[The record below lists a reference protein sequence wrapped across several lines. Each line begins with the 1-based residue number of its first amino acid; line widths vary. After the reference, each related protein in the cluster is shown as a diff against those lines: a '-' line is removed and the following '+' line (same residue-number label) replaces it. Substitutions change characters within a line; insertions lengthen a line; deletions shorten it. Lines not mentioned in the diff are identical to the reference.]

1 MKRILLTTVMFLV
14 FLGNALAD
22 EVTFVAQAP
31 KSVVVNQQFKL
42 TFKVNRAN
50 VKEPTIQDFA
60 GFQVLTGPHR
70 STQRSYQLINGK
82 MESSE
87 SVTFTYI
94 LLADVEGE
102 YKIPA
107 ASIMVDKKKVSSNPL
122 RIKVLPEDKNS
133 HSGHGSQNAYDARSR
148 SNGSS
153 TDIAEDELFIRASL
167 SMGKVYEQEAVLL
180 TYKVY
185 STVNLTNL
193 NNPTP
198 DLKGFHIQEVQLPRE
213 KNFEL
218 EHYNGRNYQ
227 TLIWRQFVLFPQQS
241 GELEIPSLDF
251 EGVVAVQ
258 THRSMDPFEMMF
270 NGGPSYVE
278 VKKRLKSNRLVLD
291 VKKLPAGKP
300 AGFSGGVGQF
310 SLNSSISATEVKT
323 NEEITLKIKIKG
335 IGNMKLLGNPV
346 VEFPSEFE
354 VFDPIV
360 NNRFTLKSN
369 GFSGEKEYEY
379 VITPRA
385 SGTYTLPAARFIY
398 FDPLADSYKTV
409 ESDSYTIVVE
419 KNNEQPA
426 GTTTTYVGKETG
438 KVLATDIRH
447 IKLGD
452 TDLVKGKKEF
462 FASGTYWLLYI
473 LPLLLFITY
482 IVIYRKRV
490 AENANISLVRT
501 KKANKVAVKRL
512 KIAKKLLAENRKN
525 EFYDEILKTLWG
537 YMSDKMNIPVSQLS
551 KDNVAAELEKY
562 GADNKLV
569 EELHEVLNEAEFARY
584 APGDAGQAMDK
595 VYSMA
600 MNVISRM
607 ENSIKR

>member
-102 YKIPA
+102 YRIPA